1 MNGNTDHNGAFE
13 RRFQSQMN
21 GELDP
26 HRPNSNGS
34 YGSHSFIGGSVNGNA
49 FDGSSHSPRTH
60 SNESNQQHSSGALI
74 HSSTPKDSENQGSEL
89 IDLVEQDRA
98 MEDVN
103 DSANHS
109 KNFQCLCIL
118 FIYLLLL
125 FYVGKPAGFTS
136 MDSWTP
142 SLLINPEVSLL
153 K

>member
-21 GELDP
+21 GELDT

-60 SNESNQQHSSGALI
+60 SNESNQQHSSGTLL
-74 HSSTPKDSENQGSEL
+74 HSSTPKDSENQSSEL
-89 IDLVEQDRA
+89 IDLVEQDRV

-109 KNFQCLCIL
+109 KSIHHIL
-118 FIYLLLL
+118 YLIHLFRIY
-125 FYVGKPAGFTS
+125 F
-136 MDSWTP
+136 P
-142 SLLINPEVSLL
+142 SRQTCWISVD
-153 K
+153 